1 MGKEESN
8 MPYGYNGKILRVDL
22 TSRTV
27 TVEEPGEIVYR
38 TYLGGGGLASYYLL
52 RELKPGI
59 DPLSADNILVFASSV
74 ISGVPI
80 AGMVRFTVAAKSPL
94 TGAYGEAEAGGF
106 WGPELKFSGFDAV
119 IINGKAEKPCYL
131 WINDGKVEIR
141 SAEKIWGLETGPAQ
155 EMIRDELKEK
165 RARVA
170 LIGPAGEN
178 LVRYACVV
186 NELKH
191 INGRTGMG
199 AVMGSKNLKA
209 VAVRGTNK
217 MEIHDPEKFRE
228 LSRNLTELIGQ
239 HGPSKV
245 LRKLGTSQFVMS
257 LNTQGILPTHNFR
270 TGVFEGAEKISGERM
285 TETILKREEG
295 CYACSVRCKR
305 AVEVPSGPYATSGN
319 YGGPEYETLSSLGS
333 LLCID
338 DLAAIAKGH
347 ELCNRYTLDTIS
359 TGVAIGFA
367 MECFEKGILTQAD
380 TEGIEFTFGNPD
392 AMVKGIEWIAFRK
405 QGLGNLLADGVK
417 AAAAKLGRGSEKF
430 ALHIKGQELPMH
442 DPRGKTGQG
451 LSFAVSPTGAD
462 HVRAPHDTPFQAPG
476 PLLGRIAPLGILE
489 PVDAREMGARKA
501 RNFTYLHF
509 VWSLYESLGV
519 CNFVAGPVLALT
531 LPKLVEVVQAVTGWE
546 TSLWEL
552 LKVGERTVNMARVF
566 NLREGFGRKDDTLP
580 DRLFEPL
587 ESGALQGKG
596 IDRREF
602 EELLTL
608 YYEAMGWDPK
618 DGVPTRGKLAELN
631 LFWLDGFLKN
641 NRSGQD

>member
-1 MGKEESN
+1 

-22 TSRTV
+22 TTGAIR
-27 TVEEPGEIVYR
+27 VEEPGEIIYR

-59 DPLSADNILVFASSV
+59 DPLSADNILIFASSV
-74 ISGVPI
+74 ISGAPI

-119 IINGKAEKPCYL
+119 IVTGKAAKPSYL

-141 SAEKIWGLETGPAQ
+141 SAEKIWGMETGPAQ
-155 EMIRDELKEK
+155 EMIREEIDEK

-191 INGRTGMG
+191 VNGRTGMG

-209 VAVRGTNK
+209 VAVRGTKK
-217 MEIHDPEKFRE
+217 MEMHDPEKLRE
-228 LSRNLTELIGQ
+228 MSKNLTELIGQ
-239 HGPSKV
+239 HGPNKV
-245 LRKLGTSQFVMS
+245 LRKLGTSNLIVP
-257 LNTQGILPTHNFR
+257 LNNQGILPTRNFR
-270 TGVFEGAEKISGERM
+270 TGYFEGAEKISGERM
-285 TETILKREEG
+285 AETILKGEEG
-295 CYACSVRCKR
+295 CYACAVRCKR
-305 AVEVPSGPYATSGN
+305 AVEVPSGPYATSSN

-338 DLAAIAKGH
+338 DLAAISKGN
-347 ELCNRYTLDTIS
+347 EMCNRYTLDTIS
-359 TGVAIGFA
+359 TGAVIAFA
-367 MECFEKGILTQAD
+367 MECYENGILVQTD
-380 TEGIEFTFGNPD
+380 TEGIDFTFGNPE
-392 AMVKGIEWIAFRK
+392 AMLKGIEWIAFRK
-405 QGLGNLLADGVK
+405 PGLGDLLADGVK
-417 AAAAKLGRGSEKF
+417 AAAARIGRGAEKF

-476 PLLGRIAPLGILE
+476 PMLGKIAPLGLLE
-489 PVDAREMGARKA
+489 PVDGREMGARKA

-509 VWSLYESLGV
+509 IWSLYESLGV
-519 CNFVAGPVLALT
+519 CNFVAGPVWALT
-531 LPKLVEVVQAVTGWE
+531 LTKLVEVVQAVTGWE

-552 LKVGERTVNMARVF
+552 MKVGERTVTMARVF
-566 NLREGFGRKDDTLP
+566 NLREGFGRRDDTLP

-596 IDRREF
+596 LDRREF
-602 EELLTL
+602 EDLLTL
-608 YYEAMGWDPK
+608 YYEAMGWDPA

-631 LFWLDGFLKN
+631 LFWLDEFLKDK
-641 NRSGQD
+641 R

>member
-1 MGKEESN
+1 

-22 TSRTV
+22 TTGAIR
-27 TVEEPGEIVYR
+27 VEEPGEIIYR

-59 DPLSADNILVFASSV
+59 DPLSADNILIFASSV
-74 ISGVPI
+74 ISGAPI

-119 IINGKAEKPCYL
+119 IVTGKAAKPSYL

-141 SAEKIWGLETGPAQ
+141 SAEKIWGMETGPAQ
-155 EMIRDELKEK
+155 EMIREEIDEK

-170 LIGPAGEN
+170 LIGPAAEN

-191 INGRTGMG
+191 VNGRTGMG

-217 MEIHDPEKFRE
+217 MDIHDPEKLRE
-228 LSRNLTELIGQ
+228 LSKNLTELIGQ
-239 HGPSKV
+239 HGPNKV
-245 LRKLGTSQFVMS
+245 LRKLGTSNLIVP
-257 LNTQGILPTHNFR
+257 LNNQGILPTRNFR
-270 TGVFEGAEKISGERM
+270 TGYFEGAEKISGERM
-285 TETILKREEG
+285 AETILKGEEG
-295 CYACSVRCKR
+295 CYACAVRCKR
-305 AVEVPSGPYATSGN
+305 AVEVPSGPYATSSN

-338 DLAAIAKGH
+338 DLAAISKGN
-347 ELCNRYTLDTIS
+347 EMCNRYTLDTIS
-359 TGVAIGFA
+359 TGAVIAFA
-367 MECFEKGILTQAD
+367 MECYENGILVQTD
-380 TEGIEFTFGNPD
+380 TEGIDFTFGNPE
-392 AMVKGIEWIAFRK
+392 AMLKGIEWIAFRK
-405 QGLGNLLADGVK
+405 PGLGDLLADGVK
-417 AAAAKLGRGSEKF
+417 AAAARIGRGAEKF

-476 PLLGRIAPLGILE
+476 PMLGKIAPLGLLE
-489 PVDAREMGARKA
+489 PVDGREMGARKA

-509 VWSLYESLGV
+509 IWSLYESLGV
-519 CNFVAGPVLALT
+519 CNFVAGPVWALT
-531 LPKLVEVVQAVTGWE
+531 LTKLVEVVQAVTGWE

-552 LKVGERTVNMARVF
+552 MKVGERTVTMARVF
-566 NLREGFGRKDDTLP
+566 NLREGFGRRDDTLP

-596 IDRREF
+596 LDRREF
-602 EELLTL
+602 EDLLTL
-608 YYEAMGWDPK
+608 YYEAMGWDPA

-631 LFWLDGFLKN
+631 LFWLDEFLKDK
-641 NRSGQD
+641 R